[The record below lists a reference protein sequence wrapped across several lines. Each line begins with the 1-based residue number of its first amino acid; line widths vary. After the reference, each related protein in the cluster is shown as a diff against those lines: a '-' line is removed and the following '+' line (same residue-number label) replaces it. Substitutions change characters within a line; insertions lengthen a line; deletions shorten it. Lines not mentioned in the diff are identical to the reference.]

1 MSFRKRIHKII
12 FLILTSFPG
21 AAMPEGLFL
30 NSYNEVSERYAG
42 LDEFNLSGVLY
53 LTKPKSQ
60 EPIRDAVAYIQYE
73 PLSQKAWRQK
83 VVVGEPPT
91 LHKGQVSK
99 IAIIEKA
106 SEQDFSFLWSTD
118 GNSVALLYRSEPIAF
133 VTQSKKYG
141 FSKAVVSDSPVV
153 SAWDSTLFVQL
164 FE

>member
-1 MSFRKRIHKII
+1 
-12 FLILTSFPG
+12 
-21 AAMPEGLFL
+21 MPEGLFL
-30 NSYNEVSERYAG
+30 NSYNEVSERYAV

-133 VTQSKKYG
+133 VTQSKNTVLVRPSYQTHPLFLLG
-141 FSKAVVSDSPVV
+141 IQRYLYSCLSKISS
-153 SAWDSTLFVQL
+153 SGM
-164 FE
+164 

>member
-1 MSFRKRIHKII
+1 M
-12 FLILTSFPG
+12 
-21 AAMPEGLFL
+21 
-30 NSYNEVSERYAG
+30 
-42 LDEFNLSGVLY
+42 
-53 LTKPKSQ
+53 
-60 EPIRDAVAYIQYE
+60 
-73 PLSQKAWRQK
+73 
-83 VVVGEPPT
+83 VGEPPT